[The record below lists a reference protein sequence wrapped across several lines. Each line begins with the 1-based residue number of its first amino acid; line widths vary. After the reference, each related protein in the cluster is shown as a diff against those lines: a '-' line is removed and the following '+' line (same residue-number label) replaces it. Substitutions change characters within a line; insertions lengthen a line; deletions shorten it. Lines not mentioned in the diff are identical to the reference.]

1 MKKTSNHIDIEE
13 NDTAVCLG
21 SGNIFADIGC
31 SNPDDMMVK
40 SKLVMQIEKE
50 IKTRGL
56 TQAQASKLI
65 GIPQP
70 KISKI
75 FNGNFR
81 DISEDKLFHCLKILG
96 YDVNIS
102 IKKHSERDR
111 QDNTVTGYTTLSFA

>member
-1 MKKTSNHIDIEE
+1 MKKASNYIDVEE
-13 NDTAVCLG
+13 NDTAVCVG
-21 SGNIFADIGC
+21 SNNIFADIGC
-31 SNPDDMMVK
+31 SDPDDMMVK

-50 IKTRGL
+50 IKIRGL

-81 DISEDKLFHCLKILG
+81 DISEDKLFHCLKTLG

-102 IKKHSERDR
+102 VKKHSDSH
-111 QDNTVTGYTTLSFA
+111 QNNMVSGYTTLSFA

>member
-1 MKKTSNHIDIEE
+1 MKKTNNYIDIEE
-13 NDTAVCLG
+13 NDTAVCVG
-21 SGNIFADIGC
+21 SDNIFADIGC
-31 SNPDDMMVK
+31 SDPDDMMVK

-50 IKTRGL
+50 IKIRGL
-56 TQAQASKLI
+56 TQTKAAKLI

-75 FNGNFR
+75 FNGDFR

-102 IKKHSERDR
+102 VKKHSDSR
-111 QDNTVTGYTTLSFA
+111 QDNAVTGYTTLSFA